1 MARFAVMSASAAPT
15 SRLVRRPGHWA
26 LPPQPPEAWAGQRGY
41 PLLVT
46 AAAVA
51 VAVPELLLFRGGAE
65 DRIGLAIAYAVGGL
79 LALACGYLLV
89 IQSAVAQDRRLSW
102 AAGGFGLLLLVSLA
116 RSLGTG
122 DGDVETGL
130 SLTWLLVVP
139 VSLLTLGL
147 VRWGLG
153 LLVAPALALALVA
166 LVAVLAP
173 AGDGLAV
180 AGIVLGA
187 AGGLWWMRQAHE
199 EDTDVW
205 LWPGLA
211 SFLVLGPALGR
222 LVDGS
227 PLTGALIEALVL
239 AVPALGLG
247 MVTYGGYVRQAR
259 RWRRLENEVRTLRV
273 SALLPGL
280 SITPADIAGLP
291 AESEMAALISDVAP
305 QMALQPVVALAT
317 GQVRGQEAL
326 SRFGSRVPTERWF
339 RGAALHGLGA
349 DLERITLRAAL
360 DCLEQ
365 IASDQ
370 FLAVNVSPS
379 SLYDVEVIRMLHET
393 DLTRLIVEVTEH
405 DAINDYE
412 DTRRYLSRLR
422 LQGARIAVDDVGA
435 GYASLKHLLLLQ
447 PDMIKLDTSLTRDV
461 HKSPKQQAMVQTLV
475 DFADEVGAVVLA
487 EGVEVPEQI
496 PALVEAGVSLGQG
509 WHLGVPVITT
519 PAE

>member
-1 MARFAVMSASAAPT
+1 
-15 SRLVRRPGHWA
+15 
-26 LPPQPPEAWAGQRGY
+26 
-41 PLLVT
+41 
-46 AAAVA
+46 
-51 VAVPELLLFRGGAE
+51 
-65 DRIGLAIAYAVGGL
+65 
-79 LALACGYLLV
+79 
-89 IQSAVAQDRRLSW
+89 
-102 AAGGFGLLLLVSLA
+102 
-116 RSLGTG
+116 
-122 DGDVETGL
+122 
-130 SLTWLLVVP
+130 
-139 VSLLTLGL
+139 
-147 VRWGLG
+147 
-153 LLVAPALALALVA
+153 
-166 LVAVLAP
+166 
-173 AGDGLAV
+173 
-180 AGIVLGA
+180 
-187 AGGLWWMRQAHE
+187 
-199 EDTDVW
+199 
-205 LWPGLA
+205 
-211 SFLVLGPALGR
+211 
-222 LVDGS
+222 
-227 PLTGALIEALVL
+227 
-239 AVPALGLG
+239 
-247 MVTYGGYVRQAR
+247 
-259 RWRRLENEVRTLRV
+259 
-273 SALLPGL
+273 
-280 SITPADIAGLP
+280 
-291 AESEMAALISDVAP
+291 
-305 QMALQPVVALAT
+305 
-317 GQVRGQEAL
+317 
-326 SRFGSRVPTERWF
+326 VPTERWF

-461 HKSPKQQAMVQTLV
+461 HKSPKQQAMVRTLV